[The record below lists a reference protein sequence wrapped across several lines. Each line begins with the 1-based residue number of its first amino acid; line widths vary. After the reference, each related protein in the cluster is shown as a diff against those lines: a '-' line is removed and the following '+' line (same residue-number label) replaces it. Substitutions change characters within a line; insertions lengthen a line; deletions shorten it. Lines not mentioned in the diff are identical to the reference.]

1 MRFSLGVL
9 QMSSWCTC
17 GADAVSAPLAAAG
30 KEPLDEQAMGKKAYL
45 SMMAQENQVPH
56 GDAPVLPFLSS
67 CTYTHSPTSRTGYQR
82 HGRCR
87 CQILRR
93 CYDRGHRLGVLV
105 IWKPLPSRLGVLVE
119 ASRLHADRHAIMYVK
134 RYMHHSASASSCA
147 C

>member
-30 KEPLDEQAMGKKAYL
+30 KEPLDEQAMGKKDYL

-67 CTYTHSPTSRTGYQR
+67 CTYYVTDRLSKTRTLQMPNTAE
-82 HGRCR
+82 
-87 CQILRR
+87 
-93 CYDRGHRLGVLV
+93 VL
-105 IWKPLPSRLGVLVE
+105 
-119 ASRLHADRHAIMYVK
+119 
-134 RYMHHSASASSCA
+134 
-147 C
+147 